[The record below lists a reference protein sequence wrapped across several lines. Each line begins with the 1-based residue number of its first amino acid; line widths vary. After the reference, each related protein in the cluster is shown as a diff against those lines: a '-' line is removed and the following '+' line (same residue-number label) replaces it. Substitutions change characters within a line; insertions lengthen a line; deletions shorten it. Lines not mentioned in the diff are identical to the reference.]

1 MDVQRL
7 GAEFNFELNA
17 YPYAMVGKGD
27 LSQRHIKIAMSNGQ
41 TTLATI
47 EGEIQQDNISATL
60 VASNNQLRFGFI
72 PSEKRLRY
80 VVEVMNHYSSNG
92 KIRSK
97 LTNKLGHFRVKNDP
111 RKTNGDIRNNKQFQV
126 TSPQLNSTLS
136 NLLAHKDP
144 FCAMLTNVKSNLTI

>member
-1 MDVQRL
+1 
-7 GAEFNFELNA
+7 
-17 YPYAMVGKGD
+17 MVGKGD

-72 PSEKRLRY
+72 PSEQRLRY

-92 KIRSK
+92 KNQSK
-97 LTNKLGHFRVKNDP
+97 MIFSGQKW
-111 RKTNGDIRNNKQFQV
+111 
-126 TSPQLNSTLS
+126 
-136 NLLAHKDP
+136 P
-144 FCAMLTNVKSNLTI
+144 F

>member
-60 VASNNQLRFGFI
+60 IASNNQLRFGFI

-92 KIRSK
+92 KIPSK
-97 LTNKLGHFRVKNDP
+97 LAISG
-111 RKTNGDIRNNKQFQV
+111 RN
-126 TSPQLNSTLS
+126 
-136 NLLAHKDP
+136 
-144 FCAMLTNVKSNLTI
+144 